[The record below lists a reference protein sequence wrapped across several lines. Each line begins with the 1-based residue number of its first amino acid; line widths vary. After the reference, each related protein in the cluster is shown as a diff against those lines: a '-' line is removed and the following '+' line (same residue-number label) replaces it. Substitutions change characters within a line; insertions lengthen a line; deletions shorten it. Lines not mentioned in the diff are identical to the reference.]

1 MNTFVY
7 SGKEGAVVVAVKTL
21 KESAG
26 EKERKD
32 LVQELEV
39 MKTLEPHP
47 NIVRLL
53 GCCTEKGRLPNIGG
67 KCKIEHSIKISLNFF
82 QIHFL

>member
-1 MNTFVY
+1 M
-7 SGKEGAVVVAVKTL
+7 KTL

-32 LVQELEV
+32 LLQELEV
-39 MKTLEPHP
+39 MKSLEPHP

-53 GCCTEKGRLPNIGG
+53 GCCTKKGTNKFFFFLIIKNIH
-67 KCKIEHSIKISLNFF
+67 IATETFS
-82 QIHFL
+82 

>member
-1 MNTFVY
+1 M
-7 SGKEGAVVVAVKTL
+7 VAVKTL

-32 LVQELEV
+32 LLQELEV
-39 MKTLEPHP
+39 MKAMEPHP

-53 GCCTEKGRLPNIGG
+53 GCCTEKGKLTLKLVAFIIVATA
-67 KCKIEHSIKISLNFF
+67 KCCIA
-82 QIHFL
+82 

>member
-1 MNTFVY
+1 M
-7 SGKEGAVVVAVKTL
+7 KTL

-32 LVQELEV
+32 LLQELEV
-39 MKTLEPHP
+39 MKSLEPHP

-53 GCCTEKGRLPNIGG
+53 GCCTKKGTN
-67 KCKIEHSIKISLNFF
+67 KFF
-82 QIHFL
+82 FFF